1 MVDQISVEGPVFGRA
16 FICVPI
22 LRALPEWFGIDE
34 AIERYGRDID
44 ELPTFMSRIDDQIV
58 GFVTVK
64 KHNEG
69 AAEVVVMGGS
79 ADLHRQG
86 VGRHLLGWAEK
97 WLKESGTR
105 YLQVKTL
112 GPSHPDESYAKTRE
126 FYLAMG
132 FWPLEEIPTLWGE
145 SSPALMMVKA
155 LA

>member
-1 MVDQISVEGPVFGRA
+1 MVVQVSIEGPTFGRA
-16 FICVPI
+16 SICVPI
-22 LRALPEWFGIDE
+22 LRALPEWFGIEE
-34 AIERYGRDID
+34 AIGQYGRDID
-44 ELPTFMSRIDDQIV
+44 ELPTFLAWTDSQIA
-58 GFVTVK
+58 GFVTLK
-64 KHNEG
+64 HHNEG
-69 AAEVVVMGGS
+69 AAEVLVMGVS
-79 ADLHRQG
+79 PDLHRQG
-86 VGRHLLGWAEK
+86 VGQHLLRRAEQ

-145 SSPALMMVKA
+145 SNPALMMVKA